1 MNEPVNQRNRFL
13 VIQQKMVGDVLSST
27 VICEALKE
35 VFPDCHVSY
44 VANESTLAVLEN
56 NPFIDRIIVFEKT
69 FDRDTGKFLG
79 FLRKLRQFRYDAV
92 IDAYGKLQSNLMS
105 LFARSPCKIAY
116 EKGYS
121 RIIYHHNLERIRDQ
135 RTDIATA
142 IRARLK
148 LLQPLLSG
156 CEAPVIFPRLHV
168 TESERSEASHS
179 LTQAGLDTSRPILM
193 VTALGSSEFKTYP
206 LNYLA
211 EVLDYIADSCPEIQ
225 LVYNYLPRQKDRIDE
240 LYEHCRE
247 DTRLKTFPDFYA
259 DSLRSF
265 IAVVSCCQGVLGN
278 EGGGINIGKALEIP
292 TFSLFNPSITKKAW
306 HSDSRADQFGI
317 HLRDYQPEL
326 FNGKG
331 LAEIQRAN
339 AELYSAFKPAHF
351 QEELRKYCSTYLCV
365 Q

>member
-1 MNEPVNQRNRFL
+1 MNETAKHNKRFL

-27 VICEALKE
+27 VICEALKV

-56 NPFIDRIIVFEKT
+56 NPFVDRIIVFERA

-79 FLRKLRQFRYDAV
+79 FLRKLRQVRYDAV
-92 IDAYGKLQSNLMS
+92 IDAYGKLQSNIMS
-105 LFARSPCKIAY
+105 LVSSSPCKIAY
-116 EKGYS
+116 NKWYS
-121 RIIYHHNLERIRDQ
+121 RIIYHHNLNPIRDE
-135 RTDIATA
+135 RTDIGTA

-148 LLQPLLSG
+148 LLQPLLPGS
-156 CEAPVIFPRLHV
+156 ELPALHPRLHV
-168 TESERSEASHS
+168 TEAERTEAIRA
-179 LTQAGLDTSRPILM
+179 LNQAGLDTAKPILM
-193 VTALGSSEFKTYP
+193 ITALGSSEFKTYP

-211 EVLDYIADSCPEIQ
+211 QILDYTADSCPEIQ

-240 LYEHCRE
+240 LFGHCAE
-247 DTRLKTFPDFYA
+247 KTRLRTFPDFYA

-278 EGGGINIGKALEIP
+278 EGGGINIGKAMEIP

-306 HSDSRADQFGI
+306 HSDSRAEQFGI

-326 FNGKG
+326 FERKS
-331 LAEIQRAN
+331 LAEIKQEN
-339 AELYSAFKPAHF
+339 TELYQAFQPKWF
-351 QEELRKYCSTYLCV
+351 QEELRTYCKTYLCA
-365 Q
+365 